1 MASQAYY
8 DWKADG
14 SPKRFSRPISA
25 VANRLRDHGYT
36 VYQEGNLAHLTHE
49 PPEDHTF
56 FSQTGWP
63 GKTPYPYCNAA
74 DVMPPAAGQKS
85 KINGKPLPSLQQLS
99 AQLYADKQAG
109 HPGAAF
115 LKYMNSEPEGNN
127 TGPCYHDTWTPNH
140 ARISSSDRGH
150 IHLSGRSDS
159 VTSSLSDNYD
169 LVARITG
176 EDTMSAADGQQGF
189 ADAIAEM
196 ADSIGVPPSDAN
208 KWGRQVLTKFDKVID
223 YATAP
228 MATAITAL
236 TALVTAQSPATAEQI
251 AAALAP
257 LINAQIGDGASP
269 AEVETI
275 IRRVFGTLDAPT
287 A

>member
-14 SPKRFSRPISA
+14 SPKKFSRPISA
-25 VANRLRDHGYT
+25 VANKLRAHGYT
-36 VYQEGNLAHLTHE
+36 VYQEGNLAHLQHE

-63 GKTPYPYCNAA
+63 GKTPYPYCNAT
-74 DVMPPAAGQKS
+74 DIMPPAVGQKS

-99 AQLYADKQAG
+99 AQIYADKQAG
-109 HPGAAF
+109 HPGVAF

-127 TGPCYHDTWTPNH
+127 TGPCWHDTWTPNH

-159 VTSSLSDNYD
+159 VTSSLSDDYD

-176 EDTMSAADGQQGF
+176 EDDMSAQDVYDAWKLA
-189 ADAIAEM
+189 ADAS
-196 ADSIGVPPSDAN
+196 ADRPDPATPF
-208 KWGRQVLTKFDKVID
+208 GRQMRDSVNAVID
-223 YATAP
+223 FATAP

-236 TALVTAQSPATAEQI
+236 TGLVTAQSPATAEQI